1 MNTRLSALDRFAI
14 ISNSD
19 AHSAQK
25 LAREAT
31 CFNTELGYAAIYTA
45 LKERDRTRF
54 TGTLEFY
61 PEEGKYHYD
70 GHRKC
75 QIRWKPSQTL
85 QAEGR
90 CPVCG
95 GKLTVGVLHR
105 VERLADRPEEPEPAV
120 QRPFEYLIPLPEVI
134 GAAPD
139 VGPASKKP
147 LLYTNCS
154 SSLGRSW
161 TFCAPCQ
168 KTWRAAANR

>member
-31 CFNTELGYAAIYTA
+31 CFDTELGTQLHGPQGA
-45 LKERDRTRF
+45 RSTRF

-75 QIRWKPSQTL
+75 QIRWKPAQTL
-85 QAEGR
+85 QADGR

-105 VERLADRPEEPEPAV
+105 VERLADRPEEAEPAV
-120 QRPFEYLIPLPEVI
+120 QRL
-134 GAAPD
+134 
-139 VGPASKKP
+139 SN
-147 LLYTNCS
+147 TS
-154 SSLGRSW
+154 SRSLR
-161 TFCAPCQ
+161 
-168 KTWRAAANR
+168 

>member
-31 CFNTELGYAAIYTA
+31 CFDTELGYTAIYTA
-45 LKERDRTRF
+45 LKERDPARF

-75 QIRWKPSQTL
+75 QIRWKPTQTL
-85 QAEGR
+85 RPRGVVRSVAVTDGR
-90 CPVCG
+90 C
-95 GKLTVGVLHR
+95 
-105 VERLADRPEEPEPAV
+105 
-120 QRPFEYLIPLPEVI
+120 
-134 GAAPD
+134 AAP
-139 VGPASKKP
+139 GRAP
-147 LLYTNCS
+147 
-154 SSLGRSW
+154 GRSS
-161 TFCAPCQ
+161 
-168 KTWRAAANR
+168 

>member
-1 MNTRLSALDRFAI
+1 LSALDRFAI

-61 PEEGKYHYD
+61 PGGAQYPYD
-70 GHRKC
+70 GPRKC
-75 QIRWKPSQTL
+75 QTRGKPPQTL

-105 VERLADRPEEPEPAV
+105 VERLAD
-120 QRPFEYLIPLPEVI
+120 
-134 GAAPD
+134 
-139 VGPASKKP
+139 
-147 LLYTNCS
+147 
-154 SSLGRSW
+154 
-161 TFCAPCQ
+161 
-168 KTWRAAANR
+168 